1 MQSSSPGGFSFEAPS
16 RPHGDES
23 GALLAI
29 KIEARA
35 GRRRLPPECAV
46 IYVLFDSL
54 IPGRSMKVRSSPAAG
69 RRHKRHKKIGPGRP
83 TRQQAEERNVE
94 LLDKALD
101 LFLEKGFEQ
110 ATLNK
115 ITAAVG
121 MAKRTVYARYGDKTM
136 LFRAALERAIDAWI
150 VPPECLR
157 AAETDDLE
165 ETLLRIGRI
174 LVENLMSPAGLRLMR
189 ITNSVSHRM
198 PEIGDY
204 TFHRGTERTRLY
216 LADLFRRRV
225 RPNGAELCDADEAGM
240 YFLNLVV
247 GEPARLTAW
256 GMTQGG
262 AAIERHTRYSVQL
275 FLYGVMGRSSA

>member
-1 MQSSSPGGFSFEAPS
+1 
-16 RPHGDES
+16 
-23 GALLAI
+23 
-29 KIEARA
+29 
-35 GRRRLPPECAV
+35 
-46 IYVLFDSL
+46 
-54 IPGRSMKVRSSPAAG
+54 MKVERHPVTG
-69 RRHKRHKKIGPGRP
+69 RKRRKKIGPGRP

-136 LFRAALERAIDAWI
+136 LFKAALERAIDAWI
-150 VPPECLR
+150 VPPEQLR

-165 ETLLRIGRI
+165 ETLLRVGRI

-204 TFHRGTERTRLY
+204 TFHKGTERTRLY

-225 RPNGAELCDADEAGM
+225 RPSGAELRDAEQAGM

-256 GMTQGG
+256 GMVQDEP
-262 AAIERHTRYSVQL
+262 AIDRHTRYSVHL
-275 FLYGVMGRSSA
+275 FLYGVMAQ